1 MPLIIDP
8 DDLNQG
14 TEVTIDTTGKTITL
28 NEAGNLSAD
37 GVTLQCLY
45 SFLKEE
51 WRTDA
56 SLIPFDFP
64 MLSITAEQ
72 FEFIDEWMLINDATR
87 KLIRTGGWAEITA
100 AGATKREYAG
110 IVSLGTLGVTDQPY
124 FDQNNDATDFAY
136 QGAINEAIQIFGDAS
151 NGNFDYRSSLTL
163 YAREQAKT
171 YASADLATI
180 GVPEMTYQVYRF
192 PLANATDLKVTQSD
206 TTVDAYG
213 VIVEYFGA
221 AQTRNIGGGSH
232 DFSIIIDG
240 NNRTAEE
247 IYMAVQSLLRKD
259 SDIDSG
265 SGNVNGLLAAD
276 LLEFVGDTLKTRYTS
291 LGGVF
296 IDNFNSNDT
305 NRLVFVDDTNTERTF
320 PFVAAGTISFNQNLI
335 DDTDAI
341 YRMFFTTNPAGDF
354 GTGSAVLVDDNNGTD
369 ISGNVS
375 GNASISFDFDYD
387 NNTQG
392 GRTAGQDADVTI
404 VAIGLDNAQYVVA
417 NGTIT
422 RATGINFS
430 LVSALERNYANA

>member
-1 MPLIIDP
+1 
-8 DDLNQG
+8 
-14 TEVTIDTTGKTITL
+14 
-28 NEAGNLSAD
+28 
-37 GVTLQCLY
+37 
-45 SFLKEE
+45 
-51 WRTDA
+51 
-56 SLIPFDFP
+56 
-64 MLSITAEQ
+64 
-72 FEFIDEWMLINDATR
+72 
-87 KLIRTGGWAEITA
+87 
-100 AGATKREYAG
+100 
-110 IVSLGTLGVTDQPY
+110 
-124 FDQNNDATDFAY
+124 
-136 QGAINEAIQIFGDAS
+136 
-151 NGNFDYRSSLTL
+151 
-163 YAREQAKT
+163 
-171 YASADLATI
+171 
-180 GVPEMTYQVYRF
+180 
-192 PLANATDLKVTQSD
+192 
-206 TTVDAYG
+206 
-213 VIVEYFGA
+213 
-221 AQTRNIGGGSH
+221 
-232 DFSIIIDG
+232 
-240 NNRTAEE
+240 
-247 IYMAVQSLLRKD
+247 MAVQSLLRKD